1 MMFDNGDTLIPSKK
15 KKKSGVETIVSS
27 AKEYFSNSGADGLL
41 GYISEIMSGSNKPRV
56 SRTKMTSI

>member
-1 MMFDNGDTLIPSKK
+1 MMFDNGDTLIPAKK
-15 KKKSGVETIVSS
+15 KKKSTAETIMSS
-27 AKEYFSNSGADGLL
+27 ATQYFSKSGTDGLF